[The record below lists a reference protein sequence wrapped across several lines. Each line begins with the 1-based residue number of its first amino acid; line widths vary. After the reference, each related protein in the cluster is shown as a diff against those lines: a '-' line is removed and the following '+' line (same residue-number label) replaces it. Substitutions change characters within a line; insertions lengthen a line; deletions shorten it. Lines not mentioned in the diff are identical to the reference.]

1 MIICSIG
8 AIPYSYCLF
17 DTFCFHLTN
26 KKMKCK
32 KDLEQLTE
40 ITKDDIAY
48 YVICYGKNN
57 LINRIF
63 YCMAYRFSKFA
74 IQS

>member
-1 MIICSIG
+1 
-8 AIPYSYCLF
+8 
-17 DTFCFHLTN
+17 
-26 KKMKCK
+26 MKCK

-48 YVICYGKNN
+48 YVICYEKNN

-63 YCMAYRFSKFA
+63 YCMPYCFSKFA

>member
-1 MIICSIG
+1 
-8 AIPYSYCLF
+8 
-17 DTFCFHLTN
+17 
-26 KKMKCK
+26 MKYK

-63 YCMAYRFSKFA
+63 YCMPYRFSKFA

>member
-1 MIICSIG
+1 
-8 AIPYSYCLF
+8 
-17 DTFCFHLTN
+17 
-26 KKMKCK
+26 MKYK

-40 ITKDDIAY
+40 ITKSDMAY
-48 YVICYGKNN
+48 YVICYGKND

-63 YCMAYRFSKFA
+63 YCMPYSFSRFA